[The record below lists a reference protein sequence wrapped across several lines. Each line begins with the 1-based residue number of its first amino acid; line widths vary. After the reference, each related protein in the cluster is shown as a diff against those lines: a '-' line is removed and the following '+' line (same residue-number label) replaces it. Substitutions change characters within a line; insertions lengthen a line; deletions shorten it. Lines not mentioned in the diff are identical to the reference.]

1 MCYIVTPWRGFGS
14 GLGSALLLFWQIPRP
29 PDCPSQ
35 TGSAALQP
43 PAAKS
48 RLRSGALIHGHVAR
62 IGGPTEPTPAHRDA
76 PERTGPVQAWWSHHL
91 RPTDGDYHE
100 PGEDPATCGSGR
112 ATLRRAHDRCDLRRR
127 GSCYRPRRAGQSPAY
142 PLKTGITRTREF
154 ERKRLA
160 THAVNVGTKCGHGC
174 TYCSTRSDA
183 PHASAR
189 SNPSWTRV
197 PSTDG
202 LRHH

>member
-35 TGSAALQP
+35 TSSAAPQP

-91 RPTDGDYHE
+91 RPTDGDYHD
-100 PGEDPATCGSGR
+100 PGENPATCGSGR

-142 PLKTGITRTREF
+142 R
-154 ERKRLA
+154 
-160 THAVNVGTKCGHGC
+160 VGTTADRK
-174 TYCSTRSDA
+174 A
-183 PHASAR
+183 PRPAARASLGRWLDLLGALGR
-189 SNPSWTRV
+189 SNVLPTADHPLPFGSAPCAPSQSV
-197 PSTDG
+197 CPAGSTAP
-202 LRHH
+202 